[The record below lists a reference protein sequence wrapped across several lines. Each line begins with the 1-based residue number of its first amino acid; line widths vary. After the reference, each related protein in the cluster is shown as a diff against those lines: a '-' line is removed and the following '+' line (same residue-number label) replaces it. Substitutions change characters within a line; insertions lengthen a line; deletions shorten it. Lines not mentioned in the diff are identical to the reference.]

1 MKWISAIVR
10 DLVLQCRHAWEL
22 LRGMWSPGHPGP
34 IGRLHLISALVS
46 SSVIVAALCMVTRVP
61 ASRYVPPP
69 DAIPLVVSIPEIPIP
84 EPIDYTK
91 AVREI
96 PSRFPARSKMPARG
110 EGSTSVS
117 IDQVRFDP
125 NTDLVLVDDDRV
137 WWESDNDKGDT
148 ENDHQVHH
156 ALETPLR
163 RLIELVNAE
172 GGTLKVQDSY
182 RDKGIHSSRSL
193 HKQGRAVDLTC
204 DELGLE
210 RLAKL
215 TWAAGFDWVYYE
227 APKKG
232 GHHVHA
238 SVKPE

>member
-1 MKWISAIVR
+1 MKWISAIVH
-10 DLVLQCRHAWEL
+10 DLVLQCRHGWRMAH
-22 LRGMWSPGHPGP
+22 RMWKPDGHGVVA
-34 IGRLHLISALVS
+34 RLHLISALVS
-46 SSVIVAALCMVTRVP
+46 SSVIIAALCMVTRVP
-61 ASRYVPPP
+61 AKRYAPGPRT
-69 DAIPLVVSIPEIPIP
+69 APLVVSVPEIPQP
-84 EPIDYTK
+84 EPIDYSK
-91 AVREI
+91 PVREI
-96 PSRFPARSKMPARG
+96 PSRFPARKKMPARG
-110 EGSTSVS
+110 EGATSRS
-117 IDQVRFDP
+117 IDQVSF
-125 NTDLVLVDDDRV
+125 NAKTDLVLVDDDRV

-148 ENDHQVHH
+148 ENDHQVHR

-163 RLIELVNAE
+163 RLIELVHAE

-182 RDKGIHSSRSL
+182 RDQGIHSTRSL

-227 APKKG
+227 APRKG

-238 SVKPE
+238 SVKP